1 MMAHEVTTLRRM
13 RVESSVLAS
22 IGFEAGTLEVE
33 FVSGAVYRYMD
44 VPAAEYAALRWA
56 DSHGTYFNEHIKYNY
71 RYVRV

>member
-1 MMAHEVTTLRRM
+1 MRRV

-33 FVSGAVYRYMD
+33 FVSGAVYRYLG
-44 VPAAEYAALRWA
+44 VPAAEHAALMWA
-56 DSHGTYFNEHIKYNY
+56 ESHGTYLNEHIKNDF